1 MKGKKPGMLTI
12 FGISI
17 TFLLY
22 GMPGLAQIIPK
33 PKKVFPKEGVLVLP
47 PKVNICLLD
56 DPNAQSRFAAEVLNE
71 TLKNQ
76 FNITTALEF
85 EPRYSQ
91 ILLRLLP
98 ATQASDRLARF
109 GIPSEKT
116 KEAYIILITERQ
128 IIIEGF
134 TPRGV
139 FYGAVSMAQI
149 FSEISSPN
157 SAISLGQQTIVDWPD
172 LETRGITQ
180 DLSRGQI
187 PSLAQIK
194 GQIDHIARYKM
205 NTYYLYIE
213 DTFVFDSYS
222 AIGKDRS
229 PLNASEIKEIV
240 EYAQKNYVE
249 VIPIFPTLT
258 HQENILNIEQFSLI
272 AEYAGASSL
281 CIACDYTYIYLEN
294 ALQEIA
300 AAFSS
305 SAIHIGGGISYEAG
319 LGKSQ
324 ALADSVGGSIAL
336 QVLHYERVVNIC
348 QKLGKEVLMFGDLF
362 NRFPAQTAS
371 LAEKTK
377 IHGYQD
383 ENNLTAGEANPGIDW
398 LVLHDGRSVYP
409 DLENS
414 FSKIAQ
420 KAQELKENGRRGLVV
435 AHWHQYEAATFNYFL
450 QYPQAWAGVCAWN
463 AQSPEREKFDAYY
476 FEYNYPIASQEAKYI
491 YHTLGQYDNLVLWEE
506 LWRHPLLPL
515 KTNTVLSVKKS
526 PIDRIEEIRQ
536 NVALLYEAFQR
547 AKGRFTPSDSLNPA
561 LARMQLLG
569 FQIDLLEFFVFK
581 IESTLQ
587 LQAYLQQKTGELAQ
601 VLMRVEGNTNR
612 LEVLRKSY
620 EIFWQYFNRPSGFAF
635 IMKKFTRLLDT
646 FNEIQDELVGT
657 KIGSPL
663 VQSQWIYACPDETN
677 LSPACC
683 QKVVF
688 RKEFRLDSPPRVAL
702 MQFIA
707 NSEAELRINGQYVD
721 KAEVIAAYSA
731 HLKEEKVRFLDV
743 KEYLREGLNEIIFE
757 VSSYPN
763 YSQDF
768 KNVVQNPAGILSKI
782 YIRTLDKEFNIG
794 TDVTWNTQQISKG
807 KAEWRGVFTRSSGL
821 EIIRPNFLLERPS
834 WIEP

>member
-1 MKGKKPGMLTI
+1 M
-12 FGISI
+12 
-17 TFLLY
+17 FLLY
-22 GMPGLAQIIPK
+22 DMPGLAQIIPK
-33 PKKVFPKEGVLVLP
+33 PKKVFPREGILVLP
-47 PKVNICLLD
+47 QKINICLLD
-56 DPNAQSRFAAEVLNE
+56 DPNAQTRFAAEVLNE

-76 FNITTALEF
+76 FNIAAALEF

-98 ATQASDRLARF
+98 ASQAADRLARF
-109 GIPSEKT
+109 NIPPEKT

-149 FSEISSPN
+149 FSEISSLN
-157 SAISLGQQTIVDWPD
+157 SAISLAQQTIVDWPD
-172 LETRGITQ
+172 LETRGVAQ

-187 PSLAQIK
+187 PTLEQIK
-194 GQIDHIARYKM
+194 KQIDHIARYKM

-229 PLNASEIKEIV
+229 PLNANEVKEIV
-240 EYAQKNYVE
+240 EYARKNYVE
-249 VIPIFPTLT
+249 VIPIFPTLN

-272 AEYAGASSL
+272 AEYPGAATL
-281 CIACDYTYIYLEN
+281 CVACDYTYVYLEN
-294 ALQEIA
+294 ALREISL
-300 AAFSS
+300 AFAS
-305 SAIHIGGGISYEAG
+305 SAIHIGGDISYEAG
-319 LGKSQ
+319 LGKSR

-336 QVLHYERVVNIC
+336 QVLHYERVIQIC
-348 QKLGKEVLMFGDLF
+348 QKLGKEPLMFGDIF
-362 NRFPAQTAS
+362 VRFPEQTAS
-371 LAEKTK
+371 LEGLIK
-377 IHGYQD
+377 IHGYRD
-383 ENNLTAGEANPGIDW
+383 EANLDPQANNLGIDW

-409 DLENS
+409 DLETS

-420 KAQELKENGRRGLVV
+420 KALTLKDNGRQGLVV
-435 AHWHQYEAATFNYFL
+435 AHWHQYEAATFDYFL

-463 AQSPEREKFDAYY
+463 AQEPEKEKFDAYY
-476 FEYNYPIASQEAKYI
+476 FAHYYPIASKEAKNI
-491 YHTLGQYDNLVLWEE
+491 YQSLGQQQNVVFWEE

-515 KTNTVLSVKKS
+515 KSYPAQSATKS
-526 PIDRIEEIRQ
+526 PIDRVEEIRQ
-536 NVALLYEAFQR
+536 NVALLYEQFQL
-547 AKGRFTPSDSLNPA
+547 AKGRFTPGDSLSPS
-561 LARMQLLG
+561 LARIQLLG
-569 FQIDLLEFFVFK
+569 LQIDLLEFFVFK

-587 LQAYLQQKTGELAQ
+587 LQAYLQQKTGDLAQ
-601 VLMRVEGNTNR
+601 LLMRVEGNTNR
-612 LEVLRKSY
+612 LEVLRNSY
-620 EIFWQYFNRPSGFAF
+620 EGFWQYFNRLSGFAF
-635 IMKKFTRLLDT
+635 IMKKFTRLFNT

-663 VQSQWIYACPDETN
+663 VQSQWIYACPEGTD
-677 LSPACC
+677 LLPAHYH
-683 QKVVF
+683 KVVF

-707 NSEAELRINGQYVD
+707 DSEAELRINGQYVD
-721 KAEVIAAYSA
+721 KVQVRTAYSA

-743 KEYLREGLNEIIFE
+743 KEYLRDGTNEIIFE
-757 VSSYPN
+757 ASNYPT
-763 YSQDF
+763 YSKDF
-768 KNVVQNPAGILSKI
+768 KTITQSPAGILSKI

-794 TDVTWNTQQISKG
+794 TDATWNTQKISNG
-807 KAEWRGVFTRSSGL
+807 KAEWRGVFTRSSRL